1 MGRFRE
7 IRPFVYG
14 TFCKTKFG
22 LNHQKIYLIFPEQ
35 DQYPITNL
43 RMFKLDNKLIKKK
56 DL

>member
-1 MGRFRE
+1 MGN
-7 IRPFVYG
+7 

-35 DQYPITNL
+35 DQYLITNL

-56 DL
+56 DLQWEALGHII